1 LGGASENFGETLTN
15 LPERKF
21 MKLEKTL
28 MPQSVFGLITLL
40 AALLLA
46 GCQSSQESS
55 GSKAATGPA
64 PSAPAAV
71 AAAAAVPMPALP
83 VHIKAGPGDSF
94 KDAQGNVWIS
104 EQGFEGG
111 ETTERPDLQITNTTT
126 PVIYLSERYNMAS
139 FSCPLPNGKYLV
151 KLHFCETYEGITG
164 PGQRVFTFNVQ
175 GQEFKDFDIWV
186 KAGGFLRALIV
197 PVNVDITNGRLDVT
211 FTPQVEYPQI
221 NGIEIYPAT

>member
-1 LGGASENFGETLTN
+1 
-15 LPERKF
+15 
-21 MKLEKTL
+21 MKLEKIL

-46 GCQSSQESS
+46 GCQSRQQSS
-55 GSKAATGPA
+55 GGKVAAGSG

-71 AAAAAVPMPALP
+71 AAAEPMPALP

-94 KDAQGNVWIS
+94 TDAQGNVWIP
-104 EQGFEGG
+104 EQGFAGG
-111 ETTERPDLQITNTTT
+111 DTTERPDLQITNTTT
-126 PVIYLSERYNMAS
+126 PVIYLSERYNMSS
-139 FSCPLPNGKYLV
+139 FSHSLPNGKYLV
-151 KLHFCETYEGITG
+151 KLHFCVTYEGITG

-175 GQEFKDFDIWV
+175 GKEFKDFDIWV

-197 PVNVDITNGRLDVT
+197 PVNVDVSNGKLDIT

-221 NGIEIYPAT
+221 NGIEIYPAP